1 VTLRELHRAAIRN
14 VPMNS
19 PKENAWFRWWLFRG
33 GLQATDKP
41 EVADPEKHKE

>member
-19 PKENAWFRWWLFRG
+19 PKESAWFRWWLLRG
-33 GLQATDKP
+33 GYSTPEPSDDKQLSS
-41 EVADPEKHKE
+41 